1 MNYIVLDL
9 EWNQSK
15 CKANEIKEMPFEI
28 IEIGAIKLNDDKKE
42 IGRFHEVIKPE
53 VYLDLNRT
61 IRNITHIKMEELN
74 DGAPFVE
81 AMERFLEWC
90 GREEYI
96 FCTWGPLDLAELQKN
111 MEYYHMKP
119 LSLVPIAF
127 LDLQKL
133 FSRQYE
139 DKKTRR
145 TLEYAVDF
153 LNIEK
158 EEPFHRAFWDAYYTA
173 KVMTKISD
181 KALDHVSYDVFHIP
195 KEKHQEVYRV
205 FYDYA
210 KYISREF
217 AEKKEVMADREVI
230 STRCY
235 ICNRNLQRQLKW
247 FTPNGKNYYSISVC
261 PVHGNMKGKI
271 RIKKTEEDTY
281 YVVKTLK
288 FITEEEKKDILSK
301 REKISCDRRKS
312 KKMYNHRKKRIS
324 SMVVQ
329 NKNQIF

>member
-9 EWNQSK
+9 EWNQSR
-15 CKANEIKEMPFEI
+15 CKSNEIKEIPFEI
-28 IEIGAIKLNDDKKE
+28 IEIGAVKLNDEKKE
-42 IGRFHEVIKPE
+42 IGRFHELIKPE

-61 IRNITHIKMEELN
+61 IKNIVHINIEELN
-74 DGAPFVE
+74 KGIPFVE
-81 AMERFLEWC
+81 AMERFLKWC
-90 GREEYI
+90 GGEEYT
-96 FCTWGPLDLAELQKN
+96 FCTWGPLDLVELQKN
-111 MEYYHMKP
+111 MKYYHMEP
-119 LSLVPIAF
+119 LSMTPIAF

-139 DKKTRR
+139 DNKTRR

-153 LNIEK
+153 LHIQK

-173 KVMTKISD
+173 KVMTKLSD
-181 KALDHVSYDVFHIP
+181 KALDHVSFDVFHIP
-195 KEKHQEVYRV
+195 KEKKQEVYKV

-217 AEKKEVMADREVI
+217 ATKTAAMADREVI

-247 FTPNGKNYYSISVC
+247 FTSNGRNYYSISAC
-261 PVHGNMKGKI
+261 PIHGNMKGKI
-271 RIKKTEEDTY
+271 RLKKTEEDTY

-288 FITEEEKKDILSK
+288 FISEEEKKEILIK
-301 REKISCDRRKS
+301 REKTSIHRRKN
-312 KKMYNHRKKRIS
+312 KKMYNQRKAIS

-329 NKNQIF
+329 NKNQIS

>member
-9 EWNQSK
+9 EWNQSRTK
-15 CKANEIKEMPFEI
+15 SSSNKEIPFEI
-28 IEIGAIKLNDDKKE
+28 IEIGAIKLNDEKKE
-42 IGRFHEVIKPE
+42 IGRFHELIKPE

-61 IRNITHIKMEELN
+61 IKNIVHINIEELSE
-74 DGAPFVE
+74 GTPFVE

-90 GREEYI
+90 GKEEYI
-96 FCTWGPLDLAELQKN
+96 FCTWGPTDLVELQKN
-111 MEYYHMKP
+111 MKYYHMEP

-139 DKKTRR
+139 DNKTRR
-145 TLEYAVDF
+145 ALEYAVDF
-153 LNIEK
+153 LHIDK

-173 KVMTKISD
+173 KVMAKISD
-181 KALDHVSYDVFHIP
+181 QALDHVSFDVFHIP
-195 KEKHQEVYRV
+195 KEKNQEVYKV

-217 AEKKEVMADREVI
+217 ATKTAAMADREVI

-235 ICNRNLQRQLKW
+235 ICNRNLQRKLKW
-247 FTPNGKNYYSISVC
+247 FTPNGRNYYSISVC
-261 PVHGNMKGKI
+261 PFHGIMKGKI
-271 RIKKTEEDTY
+271 RVRKTEEDTY

-288 FITEEEKKDILSK
+288 FISEEEKNEILNK
-301 REKISCDRRKS
+301 REKTSIYRKKN
-312 KKMYNHRKKRIS
+312 KKMYNRRKTIS
-324 SMVVQ
+324 PMVVQ
-329 NKNQIF
+329 NKNHIS